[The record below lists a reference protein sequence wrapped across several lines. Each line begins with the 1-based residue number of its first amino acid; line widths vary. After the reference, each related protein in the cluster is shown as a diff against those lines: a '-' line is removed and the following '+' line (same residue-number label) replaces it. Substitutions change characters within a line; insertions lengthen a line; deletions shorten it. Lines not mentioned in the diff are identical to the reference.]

1 MTMASM
7 GHDDAALAWTFAPSD
22 CAEDDDVIEAVDVN
36 ETADVI
42 SIEVAVAG

>member
-7 GHDDAALAWTFAPSD
+7 GHDDAALARTFAPSD